1 MVEKGQVKREMLG
14 SRLGFLLLSAGC
26 AIGLG
31 NVWRFP
37 YITGAYGGAIFVGIY
52 IFFLFAIL
60 PIMIMEFAV
69 GRASRRNMG
78 LALRVLEPAG
88 TYWHR
93 FGWVALVGSYMLMMF
108 YTTVTGWM
116 LSYCWFM
123 ASGALSGLTP
133 EGVGGFFKAALGRVD
148 VQIIG
153 MSLSVVLGF
162 GVCALGVQKGVERVV
177 KLMMV
182 GLLLILVLLVARALL
197 LPGAGAGVRFY
208 LVPDWGKFSEVGLLN
223 VCNAAMNQAFF
234 ALSVGIGAM
243 TIFGSYQ
250 PKDRSLTG
258 EALWIMGLDTFVGI
272 MAGLII
278 FPACFAFGVEPG
290 AGPGLVFVTLPNI
303 FNSMGGGRLWGT
315 LFFIFL
321 AFASL
326 STVIAVFENII
337 SYSAD
342 VWGMP
347 RRWATVLHAGAM
359 WLLSLPCALGF
370 NLLSFVQPLGAGS
383 SILDF
388 EDFLISNNI
397 LPLGGLLFLL
407 FCCRRRG
414 WGWENFLTEVDQG
427 VGVKFPP
434 WLRGYLTWI
443 LPALILVLFA
453 VGYVE
458 KFGLMEH
465 LKLFWATAYRP
476 GMGGWIVGILAAG
489 TLLWRLLARRRSRR

>member
-1 MVEKGQVKREMLG
+1 MAEGTGQDKREMLG

-37 YITGAYGGAIFVGIY
+37 YITGAYGGAVFVGIY

-60 PIMIMEFAV
+60 PVMIMEFAV

-78 LALRVLEPAG
+78 LALRLLEPRG
-88 TYWHR
+88 TRWHR
-93 FGWVALVGSYMLMMF
+93 FGWLALAGSYMLMMF

-116 LSYCWFM
+116 LSYCWFT
-123 ASGALSGLTP
+123 ASGALAGLTP
-133 EGVGGFFKAALGRVD
+133 GQVGEFFEAALGRAD
-148 VQIIG
+148 VQIAG
-153 MSLSVVLGF
+153 MTLAVALGF
-162 GVCALGVQKGVERVV
+162 GVCAMGVRKGVERVV

-182 GLLLILVLLVARALL
+182 GLLLILVVLVVRSLL

-208 LVPDWGKFSEVGLLN
+208 LVPDWEKFLSVGPLN

-250 PKDRSLTG
+250 SRERSLTG
-258 EALWIMGLDTFVGI
+258 EALWIMGLDTFVAI

-278 FPACFAFGVEPG
+278 FPACFAFNVQPG

-303 FNSMGGGRLWGT
+303 FNAMPGGIIWGT

-326 STVIAVFENII
+326 STVITVFENII

-347 RRWATVLHAGAM
+347 RRRATILHAAGM

-370 NLLSFVQPLGAGS
+370 NLWRSVQPLGQGS
-383 SILDF
+383 SILDL
-388 EDFLISNNI
+388 EDFLVSNNI

-407 FCCRRRG
+407 FCCWRRG
-414 WGWENFLTEVDQG
+414 WGWDNFVAEADQG
-427 VGVKFPP
+427 QGLKFPR
-434 WLRGYLTWI
+434 WLRGYLTWVLPCMI
-443 LPALILVLFA
+443 LTLFVA
-453 VGYVE
+453 GYME
-458 KFGLMEH
+458 KFW
-465 LKLFWATAYRP
+465 K
-476 GMGGWIVGILAAG
+476 
-489 TLLWRLLARRRSRR
+489 

>member
-1 MVEKGQVKREMLG
+1 
-14 SRLGFLLLSAGC
+14 
-26 AIGLG
+26 
-31 NVWRFP
+31 
-37 YITGAYGGAIFVGIY
+37 
-52 IFFLFAIL
+52 
-60 PIMIMEFAV
+60 
-69 GRASRRNMG
+69 
-78 LALRVLEPAG
+78 
-88 TYWHR
+88 
-93 FGWVALVGSYMLMMF
+93 
-108 YTTVTGWM
+108 
-116 LSYCWFM
+116 
-123 ASGALSGLTP
+123 
-133 EGVGGFFKAALGRVD
+133 
-148 VQIIG
+148 
-153 MSLSVVLGF
+153 
-162 GVCALGVQKGVERVV
+162 
-177 KLMMV
+177 
-182 GLLLILVLLVARALL
+182 
-197 LPGAGAGVRFY
+197 
-208 LVPDWGKFSEVGLLN
+208 WGKFSEVGLLN

-347 RRWATVLHAGAM
+347 RRRATVLHAGTM

-370 NLLSFVQPLGAGS
+370 NLLSSVQPLGAGS

-388 EDFLISNNI
+388 EDFLISNNV

-407 FCCRRRG
+407 FCCHRRG
-414 WGWENFLTEVDQG
+414 WGWRNFLTEVDQG

-465 LKLFWATAYRP
+465 LKLFWASAYRP
-476 GMGGWIVGILAAG
+476 GMGGWIVGILVAG